1 MSHNEQ
7 QPNKDNNKED
17 RVLYRITIDMRTLNS
32 ATRNDTTIV
41 LPTIESIERDFHGCN
56 ITTLDLSNMFYNIK
70 VHRNSTRF
78 FNFYVE
84 ELVWTHEALPQGWC
98 ASPKLARDAM
108 IITFAP
114 EVMQDY
120 MKENNL
126 SAEDF
131 SFRDYD
137 QILKQFVDDLAIF
150 TKRTTL
156 KSYKGKFTASELHL
170 LAVDSVFYA
179 LARFGWL
186 ISLRKSTIRRT
197 ALYSQEPPGT

>member
-1 MSHNEQ
+1 
-7 QPNKDNNKED
+7 
-17 RVLYRITIDMRTLNS
+17 
-32 ATRNDTTIV
+32 
-41 LPTIESIERDFHGCN
+41 
-56 ITTLDLSNMFYNIK
+56 
-70 VHRNSTRF
+70 
-78 FNFYVE
+78 
-84 ELVWTHEALPQGWC
+84 
-98 ASPKLARDAM
+98 
-108 IITFAP
+108 
-114 EVMQDY
+114 

-179 LARFGWL
+179 LDRFGWL
-186 ISLRKSTIRRT
+186 ISLRKSTILQDCFVFLGHEQRDHRDQ
-197 ALYSQEPPGT
+197 L